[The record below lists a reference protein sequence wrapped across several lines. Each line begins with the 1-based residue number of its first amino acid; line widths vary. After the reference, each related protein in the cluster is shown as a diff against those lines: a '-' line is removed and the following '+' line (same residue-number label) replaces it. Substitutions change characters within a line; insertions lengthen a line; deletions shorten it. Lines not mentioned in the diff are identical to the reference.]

1 MAHELSET
9 EWQFDAVDLRPVV
22 RWLEEPS
29 GWRGA
34 PHMRVVA
41 VGAVSQ
47 VDLYLD
53 TDDQR
58 LHRAGYALRI
68 RRVGRRYGAEA
79 TLKGIQTPTND
90 DGLRRRRE
98 ISEQLEQ
105 PDLVTL
111 IDADGPVGTRVR
123 AVVGV
128 RRLVPLFEV
137 RTRRRLYS
145 LESDAVPAGEIA
157 LDETAIH
164 IPAGGPPARIRRV
177 EIEAPEPALEQLG
190 LFVRGL
196 ASACALQPASL
207 SKYEAGR
214 LSSALEP
221 PVPLSLGPTDIDP
234 DKPIRAVAL
243 AVLRRH
249 FAMMLAKEPGTRLG
263 DDIEEL
269 HDMRVAARRLRAAL
283 SLFADV
289 LPATV
294 MKLSGELAWAGRNL
308 GAVRDLDV
316 QLEQLDRWLTEVPE
330 PDRSALA
337 ALRGLLEAQRAAA
350 RKEMLEMLDSRR
362 YEVFVGRF
370 ARTLRAR
377 HESRSG
383 PAAQP
388 ARTVAPD
395 LIEDRFRLFL
405 KAAAQIR
412 PESQAW
418 EYHRLRARGKRARYT
433 IEFLADLYPGREAP
447 VLKAL
452 VAVQDILGLHQ
463 DADVAIDRLRSL
475 ASLERDLGPQ
485 TIFAMG
491 EVAERYRRTMIEL
504 RSRFPK
510 AYGKASGP
518 RWKAFRKAIDAS
530 RRDPVSRAASPTG
543 QVILPGG

>member
-1 MAHELSET
+1 M
-9 EWQFDAVDLRPVV
+9 
-22 RWLEEPS
+22 
-29 GWRGA
+29 
-34 PHMRVVA
+34 
-41 VGAVSQ
+41 
-47 VDLYLD
+47 
-53 TDDQR
+53 
-58 LHRAGYALRI
+58 
-68 RRVGRRYGAEA
+68 
-79 TLKGIQTPTND
+79 
-90 DGLRRRRE
+90 
-98 ISEQLEQ
+98 
-105 PDLVTL
+105 TL

-137 RTRRRLYS
+137 HTSAPVL

-164 IPAGGPPARIRRV
+164 IPAGGPRRASA
-177 EIEAPEPALEQLG
+177 ESRSKRPSRRWNSSDF
-190 LFVRGL
+190 FVRGL

-243 AVLRRH
+243 AVLWTAFRPDARQG
-249 FAMMLAKEPGTRLG
+249 ARTRLG

-269 HDMRVAARRLRAAL
+269 HDMRVAARRLRAAP

-294 MKLSGELAWAGRNL
+294 MKLSGEPPRGPAGL
-308 GAVRDLDV
+308 SAQSAIST

-330 PDRSALA
+330 LDRSALA

-383 PAAQP
+383 PAAQL

-418 EYHRLRARGKRARYT
+418 EYHRRRARGKRARYT

-491 EVAERYRRTMIEL
+491 
-504 RSRFPK
+504 RSPS
-510 AYGKASGP
+510 ATAGP
-518 RWKAFRKAIDAS
+518 
-530 RRDPVSRAASPTG
+530 
-543 QVILPGG
+543 

>member
-1 MAHELSET
+1 
-9 EWQFDAVDLRPVV
+9 
-22 RWLEEPS
+22 
-29 GWRGA
+29 
-34 PHMRVVA
+34 
-41 VGAVSQ
+41 
-47 VDLYLD
+47 
-53 TDDQR
+53 
-58 LHRAGYALRI
+58 
-68 RRVGRRYGAEA
+68 
-79 TLKGIQTPTND
+79 
-90 DGLRRRRE
+90 
-98 ISEQLEQ
+98 
-105 PDLVTL
+105 
-111 IDADGPVGTRVR
+111 
-123 AVVGV
+123 
-128 RRLVPLFEV
+128 
-137 RTRRRLYS
+137 
-145 LESDAVPAGEIA
+145 
-157 LDETAIH
+157 
-164 IPAGGPPARIRRV
+164 
-177 EIEAPEPALEQLG
+177 
-190 LFVRGL
+190 
-196 ASACALQPASL
+196 
-207 SKYEAGR
+207 
-214 LSSALEP
+214 
-221 PVPLSLGPTDIDP
+221 
-234 DKPIRAVAL
+234 
-243 AVLRRH
+243 
-249 FAMMLAKEPGTRLG
+249 
-263 DDIEEL
+263 
-269 HDMRVAARRLRAAL
+269 
-283 SLFADV
+283 
-289 LPATV
+289 
-294 MKLSGELAWAGRNL
+294 
-308 GAVRDLDV
+308 
-316 QLEQLDRWLTEVPE
+316 
-330 PDRSALA
+330 
-337 ALRGLLEAQRAAA
+337 
-350 RKEMLEMLDSRR
+350 MLDSRR